1 MQYYVT
7 ERSKLLKYRP
17 IAIMKFF
24 SDKSDGDG
32 KESLQKEKKEMRER
46 EEDDKG

>member
-32 KESLQKEKKEMRER
+32 KESLQNEKKEMRER